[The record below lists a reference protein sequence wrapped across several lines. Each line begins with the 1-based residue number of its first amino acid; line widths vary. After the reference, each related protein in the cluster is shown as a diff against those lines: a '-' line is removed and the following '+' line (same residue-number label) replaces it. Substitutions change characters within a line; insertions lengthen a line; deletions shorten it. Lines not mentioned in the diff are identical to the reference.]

1 MKFFKNRAIAV
12 LLAIF
17 VVAGTVFTNTLVKMT
32 EECQQ
37 IEDGFYTSESGAKS
51 IYTYLSSR
59 LDASNGLWTLL
70 INHDA
75 EAAASLNQARS
86 GLLDAYDARDISD
99 MYAANSELETAF
111 TEAVSVLS
119 GYTLSSSESDALNDY
134 TITFDGAQR
143 MIDQNAY
150 NSDVLEFM
158 RTTYNKFPAALLTS
172 LLGIEAPELYD

>member
-1 MKFFKNRAIAV
+1 MKFFKNRAVAV
-12 LLAIF
+12 LLAIL
-17 VVAGTVFTNTLVKMT
+17 VIAGTIFTNTLVRMT

-37 IEDGFYTSESGAKS
+37 VEDGFFTSESGSKS
-51 IYTYLSSR
+51 IYAYLSSR
-59 LDASNGLWTLL
+59 LDAANGLWTIL

-86 GLLDAYDARDISD
+86 GLLDAYDARDISE

-111 TEAVSVLS
+111 SEAVSTLS

-143 MIDQNAY
+143 MIDQSDY
-150 NSDVLEFM
+150 NGDVLEFM
-158 RTTYNKFPAALLTS
+158 RTTYNRFPATLLTS
-172 LLGIEAPELYD
+172 LLGIDAPELYD